1 MRTIIDLPEGQL
13 AALDRIAKSRK
24 LSRTALVRQA
34 VERYVAEQAP
44 ERGAAFGL
52 WRRAGGQSGARAL
65 RAPCDQRHLVD
76 RGDVGNETR
85 R

>member
-24 LSRTALVRQA
+24 LSRAALVRQA

-44 ERGAAFGL
+44 ERGAAFGS
-52 WRRAGGQSGARAL
+52 WRRAGGREDGVAYQRRLRKEWSG
-65 RAPCDQRHLVD
+65 
-76 RGDVGNETR
+76 
-85 R
+85 